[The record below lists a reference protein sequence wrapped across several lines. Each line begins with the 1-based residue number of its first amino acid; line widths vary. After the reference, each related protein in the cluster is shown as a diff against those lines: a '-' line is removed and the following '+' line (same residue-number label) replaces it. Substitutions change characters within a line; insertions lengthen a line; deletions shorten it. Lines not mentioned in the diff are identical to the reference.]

1 MSPTL
6 LFLCTGNYYRSRL
19 SELYFRHH
27 FSLLGIDW
35 QLDSCGLAIDGR
47 NPGPISRDT
56 VRWLSAMQIPLPSEH
71 RWPRDL
77 TTRDL
82 EQATRVIAMKE
93 AEHRP
98 LMRLR
103 FPDFEHKVEYWHID
117 DQDVATPAEALPL
130 LVARLDALLQEF
142 ASAKQNP
149 HD

>member
-1 MSPTL
+1 MRPTL

-27 FSLLGIDW
+27 FTQRSIDW
-35 QLDSCGLAIDGR
+35 HLDSCGLAIDGR

-56 VRWLSAMQIPLPSEH
+56 VRWLTAMNIPLPIEH

-77 TTRDL
+77 TAADL
-82 EQATRVIAMKE
+82 QNATRVIAMKE
-93 AEHRP
+93 TEHRP

-103 FPDFEHKVEYWHID
+103 FPDFEQKVEYWHID

-130 LVARLDALLQEF
+130 LVARLDELLKEF
-142 ASAKQNP
+142 APAK
-149 HD
+149 